1 MITSRRSGSLVI
13 AALAYWRAPFPNRH
27 ADLRRLGSEAIF
39 IHWKDDGMTST
50 VLRLPAGTGRGSRSV
65 TQLLDVNPELGTA
78 TVRVDLSEVT
88 EATAPVVSAARLAVN
103 ALIGQVLAERL
114 LGLDIVPTNSYL
126 DVAIPDR
133 NPVVVHVSLATEP
146 RRLLKALQ
154 SNGVSPIEVDVMV
167 FDGNL
172 AQWARGRMEWTI
184 RQRRSAEWPVNSP

>member
-1 MITSRRSGSLVI
+1 
-13 AALAYWRAPFPNRH
+13 
-27 ADLRRLGSEAIF
+27 
-39 IHWKDDGMTST
+39 MTST
-50 VLRLPAGTGRGSRSV
+50 VLRLPAWTGRGSRSG

-172 AQWARGRMEWTI
+172 AEWARGRMEWTI

>member
-27 ADLRRLGSEAIF
+27 ADLRAIGF
-39 IHWKDDGMTST
+39 RSDFHSLEGRWYDFDSIATT
-50 VLRLPAGTGRGSRSV
+50 AETGRGSRSV
-65 TQLLDVNPELGTA
+65 TQLLDVNPELGPA

-146 RRLLKALQ
+146 RGLLKALQ